1 MPEAVQ
7 GYLESGGDLGRVRQ
21 TLEELIGLYGE
32 DIAKHAG
39 RRALQVKA
47 IYDALPAQLDKEN
60 KRFQMQAIKDK
71 GRYERYANDFAWL
84 AGANAALKTVNV
96 TDPRPM
102 LERSEDQRR
111 FKLYSS
117 DVGMLMSQYRSNVA
131 LYAIAGSRSV
141 NFGVVEP

>member
-47 IYDALPAQLDKEN
+47 IYDALPAQL
-60 KRFQMQAIKDK
+60 DK

-131 LYAIAGSRSV
+131 LDAIAGSRSV

>member
-60 KRFQMQAIKDK
+60 KRFQMQAITDK

-84 AGANAALKTVNV
+84 AGANATLKTVNV

-131 LYAIAGSRSV
+131 LDAIAGSRSV